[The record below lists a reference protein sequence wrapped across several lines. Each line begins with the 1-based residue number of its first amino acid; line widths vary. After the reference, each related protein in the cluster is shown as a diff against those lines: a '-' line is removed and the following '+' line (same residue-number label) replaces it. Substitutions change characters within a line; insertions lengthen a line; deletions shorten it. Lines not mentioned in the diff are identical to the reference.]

1 MKRVDKFMY
10 FNCDPRILEDMR
22 IMLKENFDLLKKGEI
37 PKSFGNFRVPTY
49 FGDPFSNTGYINWR
63 DKYSKS
69 FGFPLISEDWVK
81 PLAKWIGD
89 RPCLE
94 IMAGTGYLSYA
105 LSKYG
110 VNIKATDNFSW
121 SDYFN
126 NSVNVECLDCFEAIK
141 KYGNRVDFIICSWP
155 YMDDTA
161 ALCLELMFKINPKCR
176 MIYIGEDFGGCT
188 ANDRFFNIADFQ
200 DIKGFNDAVMN
211 YTRWDGIHDFIGLV
225 KLNSKKGC

>member
-1 MKRVDKFMY
+1 MFY
-10 FNCDPRILEDMR
+10 NTDPRVLENFQV
-22 IMLKENFDLLKKGEI
+22 MLKENYELLKKGEI
-37 PKSFGNFRVPTY
+37 PKTFGGFRVPCY
-49 FGDPFSNTGYINWR
+49 FGDVFSNQGYINWR

-110 VNIKATDNFSW
+110 VKVKATDNYSW
-121 SDYFN
+121 GNYFTN
-126 NSVNVECLDCFEAIK
+126 FINVENMDCFEAIK
-141 KYGNRVDFIICSWP
+141 KYGKQVDFVICSWP

-161 ALCLELMFKINPKCR
+161 ALCLELMTQINPKCR
-176 MIYIGEDFGGCT
+176 MIYIGEDYGGCT
-188 ANDRFFNIADFQ
+188 ANDRFFDISTFQ
-200 DIKGFNDAVMN
+200 EIKGFTDAVSN
-211 YTRWDGIHDFIGLV
+211 YTRWEGIHDFIGLV
-225 KLNSKKGC
+225 KLNKENK